1 MSLEKATWY
10 KENDFFFL
18 FCGLVFF
25 FLVGFLVGYF
35 FFVLASQAEEIQGGS
50 RAGGAAVGV
59 EAHAVISVKPRH
71 LSSTNLYPWA
81 PLNNSFQ

>member
-10 KENDFFFL
+10 KENDFFCFG
-18 FCGLVFF
+18 FIF
-25 FLVGFLVGYF
+25 VGFLGF
-35 FFVLASQAEEIQGGS
+35 FFVLASRAEEIQGGS

-59 EAHAVISVKPRH
+59 EAHAMISVKPRH